1 MPIVVVP
8 IRRMHCKSC
17 ILLLE
22 SAIKEVPGVRSVH
35 VSLKKRQASIR
46 ADEAI
51 DLSEVHAA
59 IEEAGYQVGEHTEVP
74 WLVFDGSEYA
84 LLIIAGVLALTL
96 YVLVRAAGLG
106 GLFSSSAQGTG
117 FLTVF
122 FVGLTAGVST
132 CMALVGGLVLAVSA
146 RYAERHPRSTAF
158 QKFRPHL
165 FFNGGRVVS
174 FFFLGGLLGSM
185 GGVFQL
191 TPLWFGIMTIA
202 VGLVMFLLGVQLL
215 EISPR
220 LSRLHVTLP
229 ASAGRMLGFHR
240 TSNQGYSHGGAFL
253 AGALT
258 FFLPCGFTQA
268 MQVAAIA
275 SRGFLPGALI
285 MGVFALG
292 TLPGILGIGGLSSV
306 VRGFGAKLFF
316 KVTGIIVVALAVF
329 NFTNGYRLTGWP
341 VFFTAWNVTSGDDQT
356 EVLQEDGVQVVRMRQ
371 LRNGYTPNVFRV
383 KRGIPVHWIIDST
396 TAYSCSSTI
405 VVPSLGIQRSLFLGE
420 NVIEFTPQEAGIIR
434 FSCSMGMYSGQFIVT
449 D

>member
-17 ILLLE
+17 VLLLE

-35 VSLKKRQASIR
+35 VSLKKRQASIH

-51 DLSEVHAA
+51 DLPEVHAA
-59 IEEAGYQVGEHTEVP
+59 IEGAGYQVGEHTEVP
-74 WLVFDGSEYA
+74 WLVADGSEYA
-84 LLIIAGVLALTL
+84 LLMIAGVLALTL
-96 YVLVRAAGLG
+96 AVLVRAAGLG

-122 FVGLTAGVST
+122 LVGLTAGVST

-146 RYAERHPRSTAF
+146 RYAERHPRSTAL

-174 FFFLGGLLGSM
+174 FFLLGGLLGSM
-185 GGVFQL
+185 GGFFQP

-220 LSRLHVTLP
+220 LSRFHVALP
-229 ASAGRMLGFHR
+229 ASAGRMFGFHR
-240 TSNQGYSHGGAFL
+240 TSKGYSHGGTFL

-292 TLPGILGIGGLSSV
+292 TLPGLLGIGGLSSV
-306 VRGFGAKLFF
+306 VRGFGARLFF
-316 KVTGIIVVALAVF
+316 KVTGIIVIALAAF

-341 VFFTAWNVTSGDDQT
+341 VFWPAWSVVSGDDQM
-356 EVLQEDGVQVVRMRQ
+356 EVLREDGVQVVRMRQ
-371 LRNGYTPNVFRV
+371 LRNSYTPNVFRV